1 MTNLELAVINN
12 YYEWLEID
20 KRRKERLML
29 NNIQGALL
37 LARWQ
42 REKKVDKETAKE
54 QIGKLILNVV
64 YNIGYN
70 LIEEVEK
77 DDDYVERRAKN
88 NEKKKN

>member
-20 KRRKERLML
+20 KSRKERLRL
-29 NNIQGALL
+29 NNIHGALL

-42 REKKVDKETAKE
+42 REKKVDKETAKK

-64 YNIGYN
+64 YNVV
-70 LIEEVEK
+70 EEGGKK
-77 DDDYVERRAKN
+77 DGQDKRN
-88 NEKKKN
+88 